1 MTKEI
6 MNNVINSKELT
17 FEEKIYALYFGFVSS
32 WFNSVRDCMLFTYSD
47 FAKLCKVSK
56 RTVCRIINVEGNIDI
71 HTLFRIVDN
80 IAVLNMMGD
89 ETKSVLAEIRA
100 FENQYK

>member
-6 MNNVINSKELT
+6 IYNVVNSKELT
-17 FEEKIYALYFGFVSS
+17 FEEKVYALYFGFVSS
-32 WFNSVRDCMLFTYSD
+32 WFNQLRECTLFTYSD
-47 FAKLCKVSK
+47 FAKLCKISK
-56 RTVCRIINVEGNIDI
+56 RTVCRIMNAEGNVDI
-71 HTLFRIVDN
+71 HTIFRVVDN
-80 IAVLNMMGD
+80 VAVLNMMSD